1 MNGMLTMI
9 SYALL
14 TIGIFFLMTWLYKR
28 TGISFLFP
36 ILTSTILL
44 LIILASAKIPYEEY
58 MEGGGVI
65 NFFLGPAVVAMAYP
79 LYSQWNVIMR
89 YKKTILLSVI
99 VAMFAGMVSVLL
111 LGLLF
116 GLEEDMLRSFLPKS
130 ITSPVAIQ
138 ISEAIQGI
146 PQMTILFVI
155 VAGITGAIIGPTM
168 YKVLKINTAVS
179 RGVAMG
185 SAAHGIGV
193 SKLTEYGELT
203 LSIGSVAMTLSALLG
218 SFLCPL
224 VIYWIF

>member
-1 MNGMLTMI
+1 MLAMI
-9 SYALL
+9 SYAVL
-14 TIGIFFLMTWLYKR
+14 TIGIFFFMTWLYKR

-36 ILTSTILL
+36 ILTSTIVL
-44 LIILASAKIPYEEY
+44 LIILATANIPYEKY
-58 MEGGGVI
+58 MEGGKMI

-79 LYSQWNVIMR
+79 LYSQWSVIMR

-99 VAMFAGMVSVLL
+99 IAMFAGMVSVLL

-116 GLEEDMLRSFLPKS
+116 GLNEEILRSFLPKS

-146 PQMTILFVI
+146 PQMTVLFVI
-155 VAGITGAIIGPTM
+155 VAGITGAIGGPTI
-168 YKVLKINTAVS
+168 YKVLKINSPVS

-193 SKLTEYGELT
+193 SKLNEYGELT

-218 SFLCPL
+218 SFLCPIIVYL
-224 VIYWIF
+224 IF